1 MPQYAYNRDA
11 AHRYTILE
19 KFEAGIALLG
29 PEVKSVKAG
38 NVSLKGSYAT
48 IKSDGLWL
56 VNAHIGAYKPAGS
69 LKQEATR
76 SRRLLVRRTE
86 LDRLIGTMH
95 GQGATLVPLS
105 MYGKRGL
112 VKVELGLAR
121 GKKAYDKRADIKKRD
136 VKRKIERAMRV
147 KE

>member
-1 MPQYAYNRDA
+1 MFFLLLGQGKSRIAKMLQYVCMPQYAYNRDA

-19 KFEAGIALLG
+19 KFEAG
-29 PEVKSVKAG
+29 
-38 NVSLKGSYAT
+38 